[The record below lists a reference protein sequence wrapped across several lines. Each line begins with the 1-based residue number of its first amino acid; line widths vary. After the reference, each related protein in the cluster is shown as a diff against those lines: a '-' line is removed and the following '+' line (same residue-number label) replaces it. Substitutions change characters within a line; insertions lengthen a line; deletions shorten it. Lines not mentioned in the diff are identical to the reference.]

1 MLGDNCSDSLTIDF
15 CSTPPSEIGWV
26 THSDSNGGLQFPHS
40 SHTMFLWA
48 GSKATDGRSDR
59 RSIYQKIREYEVLDK
74 RKTVTALRAGE
85 DRAILLGLSMVFVS
99 VMMYFVLGITILR
112 SYSDSVWTDEA
123 SCTIVNSTIVWH
135 VNCSYSCG
143 AECWKSSRYPCL
155 QVYVSLNSSGK
166 VIRLLHNEE
175 TQDSNPEC
183 FYIPKCRKDYATTHA
198 IVQNISERLRSQ
210 HTIQCFV
217 DPTDRM
223 DSAILT
229 QIYGQVAVF
238 HSLFWPT
245 CTLIGGAIIIALVKL
260 TQYLS
265 VMSERIN
272 RIKR

>member
-1 MLGDNCSDSLTIDF
+1 
-15 CSTPPSEIGWV
+15 
-26 THSDSNGGLQFPHS
+26 
-40 SHTMFLWA
+40 MFLWA
-48 GSKATDGRSDR
+48 GSKTDGRSDR

-85 DRAILLGLSMVFVS
+85 DRAILLGLSMVVVS

-112 SYSDSVWTDEA
+112 SYSNRVWSDEA
-123 SCTIVNSTIVWH
+123 SCAIVNSTVVSN

-166 VIRLLHNEE
+166 VVRLLHNEE
-175 TQDSNPEC
+175 TQESNPEC
-183 FYIPKCRKDYATTHA
+183 FYIPKCRKDYAATNV
-198 IVQNISERLRSQ
+198 IVQNISERLKSQ
-210 HTIQCFV
+210 HTVQCFV

-223 DSAILT
+223 DTAILT
-229 QIYGQVAVF
+229 QVYSRVAVF

-245 CTLIGGAIIIALVKL
+245 FTLIGGTLIIAMVKL

-265 VMSERIN
+265 IMCESLSS
-272 RIKR
+272 IKR

>member
-1 MLGDNCSDSLTIDF
+1 
-15 CSTPPSEIGWV
+15 
-26 THSDSNGGLQFPHS
+26 
-40 SHTMFLWA
+40 MFLWA
-48 GSKATDGRSDR
+48 GSKAADGRGDR

-85 DRAILLGLSMVFVS
+85 DRAILLGLSMVFLS

-112 SYSDSVWTDEA
+112 SYSDSVWTDEV
-123 SCTIVNSTIVWH
+123 SCTVVNSTITWD

-143 AECWKSSRYPCL
+143 AECWRRSRYPCL

-166 VIRLLHNEE
+166 VVRLLHNEE

-183 FYIPKCRKDYATTHA
+183 FYIPKCHKDYAATHA

-210 HTIQCFV
+210 HTVQCFT
-217 DPTDRM
+217 DPTDGM

-229 QIYGQVAVF
+229 QIYGRVAVF

-245 CTLIGGAIIIALVKL
+245 CTLIGGTLIIAMVKL

-265 VMSERIN
+265 IMCERLS
-272 RIKR
+272 RIKRIKRGC